1 MEPAHGH
8 GDDRNV
14 KEMRRLTLSL
24 LILAVLP
31 ATAAA
36 DVTLDEF
43 TVTPS
48 STQAGSHPDVTLF
61 QRMTPSAGDDVKDS
75 FVRLAP
81 GLLGNPQGAALCTRE
96 QLRSSSSCP
105 DNAKVGTVQVTAL
118 INVLPILGVP
128 QTINGTVYNL
138 RPLGGEPARLGL
150 RLQPLELPAPLPQ
163 ALPPV
168 FLESPVYLRPGADGI
183 GLESLFADQPR
194 EQSGLDLQITS
205 VRLTF
210 LGKTSRG
217 SFMRMPT
224 SCAPASS
231 LARVNSY
238 GAPATFAQKS
248 FTFTP
253 TGCDRLAFTPS
264 AQGSLG
270 APGAT
275 RVGDRVPL
283 STTLRLD
290 PEQAALKRAEVT
302 LPLSLASTAQA
313 LSRACRRPEA
323 DASACP
329 ESSRVGT
336 ATIDSPLQAEPV
348 RGPVYLAQNT
358 PAPLPGLMVI
368 LPPPVDLRIDGVTEV
383 GPFGTRNIFPTNP
396 DLPLRSFTLQFDGG
410 PNGILQLTKD
420 LCRDG
425 TPTEIAVKLT
435 AHSGK
440 VAEFKQDLATPGCD
454 PEAKVTLTKRG
465 KRFVLAAILQAPRRG
480 PDITAARVALPK
492 GLRRGRTRP
501 RIHVDGRRL
510 RARPA
515 RRAVRPKL
523 GDGARRVKIVWRG
536 LRAKRKLP
544 RTVTVPVS
552 MTDARGK
559 RVALRLRVRRD

>member
-1 MEPAHGH
+1 
-8 GDDRNV
+8 
-14 KEMRRLTLSL
+14 MRRLALSL
-24 LILAVLP
+24 LILAIVP

-96 QLRSSSSCP
+96 QLRAPSGCP
-105 DNAKVGTVQVTAL
+105 ENAKLGTVQVTAL

-128 QTINGTVYNL
+128 QEINGTVYNL

-183 GLESLFADQPR
+183 GLESLFSDQPR
-194 EQSGLDLQITS
+194 EQSGLDIQITS

-210 LGKTSRG
+210 LGKVSRG

-224 SCAPASS
+224 SCAPATS

-238 GAPATFAQKS
+238 GAPGAFAQRTT
-248 FTFTP
+248 TFTP
-253 TGCDRLAFTPS
+253 TGCDQLGFTP
-264 AQGSLG
+264 AVEGSVG

-275 RVGDRVPL
+275 TVRARVPF
-283 STTLRLD
+283 STTLRFD

-302 LPLSLASTAQA
+302 LPLSLAPSQA
-313 LSRACRRPEA
+313 ALGRACLRPQA

-329 ESSRVGT
+329 DSSRVGT
-336 ATIDSPLQAEPV
+336 AIIDSPLQAEPV
-348 RGPVYLAQNT
+348 RGPVYLAFNT
-358 PAPLPGLMVI
+358 PAVLPGLIVI

-383 GPFGTRNIFPTNP
+383 GSFGTRNVFPSNP
-396 DLPLRSFTLQFDGG
+396 DLPLRSFTLQFGGG
-410 PNGILQLTKD
+410 PTGLLELTKD

-425 TPTEIAVKLT
+425 TPTEVDVKLT

-454 PEAKVTLTKRG
+454 PEARLTLTKRG
-465 KRFVLAAILQAPRRG
+465 RKFVLAAILYAPRRG
-480 PDITAARVALPK
+480 PDITAARVSLPRA
-492 GLRRGRTRP
+492 LRRGRSRP
-501 RIHVDGRRL
+501 RVHVDGRRL
-510 RARPA
+510 RARGT
-515 RRAVRPKL
+515 RRAVRPNL
-523 GDGARRVKIVWRG
+523 GGGARRVKIVWGG
-536 LRAKRKLP
+536 LRAKRRVP
-544 RTVTVPVS
+544 RTVRVPLS
-552 MTDARGK
+552 MVDARGK
-559 RVALRLRVRRD
+559 RITLSVRVRRD

>member
-1 MEPAHGH
+1 
-8 GDDRNV
+8 
-14 KEMRRLTLSL
+14 MRRLTLSL
-24 LILAVLP
+24 LILAIAP
-31 ATAAA
+31 RAAAA

-96 QLRSSSSCP
+96 QLRSSSGCP
-105 DNAKVGTVQVTAL
+105 ENAKVGTVQVTAL
-118 INVLPILGVP
+118 INALPILGVP

-150 RLQPLELPAPLPQ
+150 RLQPLELPSPLPQ

-168 FLESPVYLRPGADGI
+168 FLEAPVYLRPGADGI
-183 GLESLFADQPR
+183 GLESLFSDQPR
-194 EQSGLDLQITS
+194 EQSGLDIQITS
-205 VRLTF
+205 VQLTF
-210 LGKTSRG
+210 LGKASRG

-238 GAPATFAQKS
+238 GAPGTFAQKT

-253 TGCDRLAFTPS
+253 TGCDQLGFTP
-264 AQGSLG
+264 AAEGSMG

-275 RVGDRVPL
+275 RVGAQVPF
-283 STTLRLD
+283 STTLRFD
-290 PEQAALKRAEVT
+290 PEQAALNRAEVT
-302 LPLSLASTAQA
+302 LPLSVAPSQAA
-313 LSRACRRPEA
+313 LSRACMRPQA

-329 ESSRVGT
+329 DSSRVGT
-336 ATIDSPLQAEPV
+336 AIIDSPLQAEPV
-348 RGPVYLAQNT
+348 RGPVYLALNT
-358 PAPLPGLMVI
+358 PAVLPGLMVI

-383 GPFGTRNIFPTNP
+383 GSFGTRNVFPTNP
-396 DLPLRSFTLQFDGG
+396 DLPLRSFTLQFSGG
-410 PNGILQLTKD
+410 PNGVLQLTKD

-440 VAEFKQDLATPGCD
+440 VAEFKQALATPGCD

-465 KRFVLAAILQAPRRG
+465 KRFVLAAVLQAPRRG
-480 PDITAARVALPK
+480 PDIAAARLSLPK
-492 GLRRGRTRP
+492 GLRRGRPRP
-501 RIHVDGRRL
+501 RVHVDGRRL
-510 RARPA
+510 RVRRF
-515 RRAVRPKL
+515 RRAVHPNL

-536 LRAKRKLP
+536 LKAKRKLP
-544 RTVTVPVS
+544 RRVTVPVS
-552 MTDARGK
+552 MRDERGK
-559 RVALRLRVRRD
+559 RIALRLRVRRD

>member
-1 MEPAHGH
+1 
-8 GDDRNV
+8 
-14 KEMRRLTLSL
+14 MRRLTLSL

-31 ATAAA
+31 ASAAA

-81 GLLGNPQGAALCTRE
+81 GLLGNPHGAALCTRE
-96 QLRSSSSCP
+96 QLRSSSGCP
-105 DNAKVGTVQVTAL
+105 DNANVGSVQVTAL
-118 INVLPILGVP
+118 INALPILGVP
-128 QTINGTVYNL
+128 QTINGSVYNL

-183 GLESLFADQPR
+183 GLESLFSDQPR
-194 EQSGLDLQITS
+194 EQSGLDIQITS

-210 LGKTSRG
+210 LGRTSRG

-224 SCAPASS
+224 SCAPAGS

-238 GAPATFAQKS
+238 GAPGSFAQKT

-253 TGCDRLAFTPS
+253 TGCDGLAFTPS
-264 AQGSLG
+264 ADGSLG

-275 RVGDRVPL
+275 RAGDRVPL
-283 STTLRLD
+283 ATTLRLD

-329 ESSRVGT
+329 DSSRVGT

-383 GPFGTRNIFPTNP
+383 GSFGTRNVFPTNP
-396 DLPLRSFTLQFDGG
+396 DLPLRSFTLQFEGG
-410 PNGILQLTKD
+410 PSGVLQLTKD

-435 AHSGK
+435 AHSSK
-440 VAEFKQDLATPGCD
+440 VAEFTQDLATPGCD

-465 KRFVLAAILQAPRRG
+465 RRFVLAAILQAPRRG
-480 PDITAARVALPK
+480 PDITAARVSLPK

-501 RIHVDGRRL
+501 RIHVDGRRVQ
-510 RARPA
+510 ARPA

-523 GDGARRVKIVWRG
+523 GEGARRVKIVWRG

-544 RTVTVPVS
+544 RTVIVPVS
-552 MTDARGK
+552 MRDERGK
-559 RVALRLRVRRD
+559 RSTPRVRVRRD

>member
-1 MEPAHGH
+1 
-8 GDDRNV
+8 
-14 KEMRRLTLSL
+14 MRRLALSL
-24 LILAVLP
+24 LILAIVP

-96 QLRSSSSCP
+96 QLRSPSGCP
-105 DNAKVGTVQVTAL
+105 ENAKLGTVQVTAL

-128 QTINGTVYNL
+128 QEINGTVYNL

-168 FLESPVYLRPGADGI
+168 FLEAPVYLRPGADGI
-183 GLESLFADQPR
+183 GLESLFSDQPR
-194 EQSGLDLQITS
+194 EQSGLDIQITS

-210 LGKTSRG
+210 LGKASRG

-224 SCAPASS
+224 SCAPATS

-238 GAPATFAQKS
+238 GAPGAFAQKTA
-248 FTFTP
+248 TFTP
-253 TGCDRLAFTPS
+253 TGCDQLEFTPT
-264 AQGSLG
+264 AEGSVG

-275 RVGDRVPL
+275 GVGARVPL
-283 STTLRLD
+283 STTLRFD

-302 LPLSLASTAQA
+302 LPLSLGPSQTA
-313 LSRACRRPEA
+313 LRRACLRPQA

-329 ESSRVGT
+329 DSSRVGT
-336 ATIDSPLQAEPV
+336 AIIDSPLQAEPV
-348 RGPVYLAQNT
+348 QGPVYLALNT
-358 PAPLPGLMVI
+358 PAVLPGLLVI

-383 GPFGTRNIFPTNP
+383 GSFGTRNVFPSNP
-396 DLPLRSFTLQFDGG
+396 DLQLRSFTLKFGG
-410 PNGILQLTKD
+410 GSNGVLQLTKD

-425 TPTEIAVKLT
+425 TPTEIGVKLT

-440 VAEFKQDLATPGCD
+440 VSEFKQDLATPGCD
-454 PEAKVTLTKRG
+454 PEARVTLTKRG

-492 GLRRGRTRP
+492 GLRRGRSRP
-501 RIHVDGRRL
+501 LVHVDGKRL
-510 RARPA
+510 RPRGS
-515 RRAVRPKL
+515 RRAVRTNVSN
-523 GDGARRVKIVWRG
+523 GARRVKIVWRG

-544 RTVTVPVS
+544 RRVTVRVS
-552 MTDARGK
+552 MRDERGK
-559 RVALRLRVRRD
+559 RTTAKLRVRRD